1 MKTRKEIEALSRQLE
16 VLLPADASKVAFLCI
31 GTDRST
37 GDSLGPLVGRYLKRR
52 GVPNVIG
59 TLHDPCH
66 AVNLQECLDSLH
78 GKFVI
83 AIDSCLG
90 RSESIGRIDIK
101 EGPLQPYAG
110 VNKELPAAGDV
121 HIKGIVNEG
130 GYMGFFVLQST
141 RLALVDDMATAIG
154 RAICLA
160 LKRKRI
166 SALTEVAS
174 GIEGRQAS
182 EQSNRSTRSH

>member
-16 VLLPADASKVAFLCI
+16 ELLPTDVSKLAFLCI

-66 AVNLQECLDSLH
+66 AVNLQECLDSL
-78 GKFVI
+78 KDFFVV

-90 RSESIGRIDIK
+90 YSTSVGEIRVKDE
-101 EGPLQPYAG
+101 PLRPGAG
-110 VNKELPAAGDV
+110 VGKRLPEAGNIHMFGV
-121 HIKGIVNEG
+121 VNVG
-130 GYMGFFVLQST
+130 GFMEYHVLQST
-141 RLALVDDMATAIG
+141 RLSLVDDLATAIG

-160 LKRKRI
+160 LKRKGYQR
-166 SALTEVAS
+166 LL
-174 GIEGRQAS
+174 
-182 EQSNRSTRSH
+182 RSLVE